1 LDNVLVGGLD
11 ARAAGA
17 VFPVLGPVLGPCPSK
32 EPLSPRSA
40 ESLAISPPR
49 ELVITPT
56 RHLVITPTRQLTR
69 FAPVVAPQYTTQ
81 KSKKNTPERIE
92 MKKYN
97 KYLRRHTLHREIK

>member
-1 LDNVLVGGLD
+1 MLVGGLD

-40 ESLAISPPR
+40 ESLAISSSRQLANSPS
-49 ELVITPT
+49 
-56 RHLVITPTRQLTR
+56 RQLTR